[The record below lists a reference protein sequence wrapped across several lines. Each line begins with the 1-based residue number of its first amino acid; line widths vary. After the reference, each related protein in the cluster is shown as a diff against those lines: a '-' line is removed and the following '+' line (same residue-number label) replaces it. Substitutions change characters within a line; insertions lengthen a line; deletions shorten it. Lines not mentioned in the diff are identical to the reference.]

1 MVSTMVSKT
10 TSLSS
15 SLSTPANK
23 RDLEF
28 CSKSFLFYSIFYIFL
43 YVVFCFPLF
52 SGFPI
57 RFYGGYMNFFSYH
70 FFKNFLFL
78 IFVFLLFICI
88 FFIPSIYSQDFNTQN
103 QIGESFLLNPNGF
116 IWPIPGYTK
125 ITSPFGKRKSP
136 TSGASSSHSG
146 IDIGAPEGTNLYA
159 VCDGEITF
167 TQFLGAGGYTIT
179 LSSKN
184 LKITYCHVSPNYIV
198 KKGDLVKQG
207 QKIGNVGPKYVF
219 GVPGNQYQDSSGK
232 PTNGATTGTHL
243 HFGIRVDGKY
253 VDPLLYFK

>member
-1 MVSTMVSKT
+1 MSKKVDPRIPKEVGT
-10 TSLSS
+10 GLY
-15 SLSTPANK
+15 PV
-23 RDLEF
+23 
-28 CSKSFLFYSIFYIFL
+28 KSPWDKML
-43 YVVFCFPLF
+43 
-52 SGFPI
+52 
-57 RFYGGYMNFFSYH
+57 SYH
-70 FFKNFLFL
+70 DAAHYVQRYTNVVSAAIMQAFRVLVPDYKERSQAM
-78 IFVFLLFICI
+78 CI
-88 FFIPSIYSQDFNTQN
+88 NAYNRLSYVYQA
-103 QIGESFLLNPNGF
+103 
-116 IWPIPGYTK
+116 IPGYTK